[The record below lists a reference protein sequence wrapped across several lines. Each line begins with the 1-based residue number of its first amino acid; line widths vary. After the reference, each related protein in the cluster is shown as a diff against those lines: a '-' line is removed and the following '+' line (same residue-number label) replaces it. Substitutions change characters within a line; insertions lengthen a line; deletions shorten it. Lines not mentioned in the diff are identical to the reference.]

1 MLLKVNAL
9 FISQMCTI
17 QLHSYAIVVL
27 QSRVTTAF
35 FQTVM
40 LQFYMHFDSTRIQN
54 NCLRRWFGDHLLSTS
69 VKFPKKLLPDTCA
82 YQGVRSVSVSD
93 NFAYVLNGG
102 PFVEFSYHIEATHD
116 QSKTPYKLEIA
127 YLNQN

>member
-9 FISQMCTI
+9 FISQMYTI

-40 LQFYMHFDSTRIQN
+40 LQFYMHLTVQ
-54 NCLRRWFGDHLLSTS
+54 
-69 VKFPKKLLPDTCA
+69 
-82 YQGVRSVSVSD
+82 
-93 NFAYVLNGG
+93 
-102 PFVEFSYHIEATHD
+102 E
-116 QSKTPYKLEIA
+116 YKIIA
-127 YLNQN
+127 SEDGLGIIH